1 MNYLSAENLSK
12 SFSEKILFDSISF
25 GIAKGEKVAL
35 IARNGTGKTTLMRI
49 LAGLENPDSGQVTLR
64 KDIRLVYLDQ
74 NPQMDPE
81 LTILETIF
89 RDDNPVVQII
99 RDYELCL
106 ERNEENPSVE
116 AHKELEEL
124 MMKMEDANAWDYEV
138 RIRQVLSKLSI
149 HHLDQKMKQLSGGQQ
164 KRIALA
170 KVLIEPADLILMDEP
185 TNHLDVE
192 MVEWLEDYLTQ
203 SALSLVLVTHD
214 RYFLDNVCDKIIELD
229 NGQLYTYE
237 GNFSY
242 FLEKKLE
249 REVNEASEKD
259 KARNILRTELEWIR
273 RMPKARGT
281 KSKARIDSFYE
292 LKEKTGGRKVEE
304 KVTLD
309 VKMNR
314 IGGKVIEM
322 KKVHKSF
329 GALKI
334 LDGFDYTFKTGE
346 RIGIVGKNG
355 TGKSTFLNLITGLEK
370 PDSGKI
376 NVGET
381 IVFGYYSQQG
391 LTLKEDK
398 RVIEVVR
405 DYADVI
411 QLSDGTKVQASQ
423 FLNFFQFPPEQQHT
437 FVSKLSGGERR
448 RLHLLTVLVRNPN
461 FLILDEPTNDLDLIT
476 LGVLE
481 EFLLHY
487 RGCLVVVSHDRYFMD
502 KLVDHLFIFEGG
514 GKIRDFNGTYF
525 DYHLEKEQKM
535 RIDAKLRTE
544 ENKAEREKTK
554 ESSPANQEKKK
565 FTFKEKLEFE
575 KLEKEIAGLEEEKRA
590 LGLQLGNDKVGHEE
604 LRKWAERMNEVIREI
619 DEKSMRWLELSEIA
633 G

>member
-1 MNYLSAENLSK
+1 MNYLSVENLSK
-12 SFSEKILFDSISF
+12 SFSEKILFDNISF
-25 GIAKGEKVAL
+25 GIAKGDKVAL
-35 IARNGTGKTTLMRI
+35 VARNGTGKTTLMRI
-49 LAGLENPDSGQVTLR
+49 LAGLENPDSGQVTIR
-64 KDIRLVYLDQ
+64 KEIRLVYLDQ
-74 NPQMDPE
+74 DPQLDPE
-81 LTILETIF
+81 LTILESIF
-89 RDDNPVVQII
+89 RDDSPIVKTI

-106 ERNEENPSVE
+106 EVNESNPTEQS
-116 AHKELEEL
+116 HKQLEEL
-124 MMKMEDANAWDYEV
+124 MHKMEEANAWDYEV
-138 RIRQVLSKLSI
+138 RVRQVLSKLSI
-149 HHLDQKMKQLSGGQQ
+149 HHLDQKIKHLSGGQR

-192 MVEWLEDYLTQ
+192 MVEWLEDFLTQ
-203 SALSLVLVTHD
+203 SGISLVLVTHD
-214 RYFLDNVCDKIIELD
+214 RYFLDNVCNKIVELE
-229 NGQLYTYE
+229 NGKLFSYD

-249 REVNEASEKD
+249 RDVNETSEKD
-259 KARNILRTELEWIR
+259 KARNILRTELEWMR

-281 KSKARIDSFYE
+281 KSKARIDAFYD
-292 LKEKTGGRKVEE
+292 LKEKAGGKKVDD
-304 KVTLD
+304 KVKLD

-322 KKVHKSF
+322 KKVYKAF
-329 GALKI
+329 GDLKI
-334 LDGFDYTFKTGE
+334 LQGFDYTFKTGE

-355 TGKSTFLNLITGLEK
+355 SGKTTFLNMLIGLES

-391 LTLKEDK
+391 LELKEDK

-405 DYADVI
+405 EYADVI

-423 FLNFFQFPPEQQHT
+423 FLNLFQFPPEQQHT

-461 FLILDEPTNDLDLIT
+461 FLILDEPTNDLDLLT

-481 EFLLHY
+481 DFLLHY
-487 RGCLVVVSHDRYFMD
+487 KGCLLVVSHDRYFMD
-502 KLVDHLFIFEGG
+502 KLVDHMFIFEGE
-514 GKIRDFNGTYF
+514 GKIRDFNGTYS
-525 DYHLEKEQKM
+525 DYSIDKEQKL
-535 RIDAKLRTE
+535 RALAKS
-544 ENKAEREKTK
+544 KAEESKSLKDKSK
-554 ESSPANQEKKK
+554 EVPTTQAERKK
-565 FTFKEKLEFE
+565 FTYKEKLEFE
-575 KLEKEIAGLEEEKRA
+575 NLEKEISKLENEKSE
-590 LGLQLGNDKVGHEE
+590 LSIQLANGKAGHEE
-604 LRKWAERMNEVIREI
+604 LRKWAERMDDVIREI
-619 DEKSMRWLELSEIA
+619 DEKSMRWLELSEMA

>member
-1 MNYLSAENLSK
+1 MNYLSAENLTK
-12 SFSEKILFDSISF
+12 SFSEKILFDTISF
-25 GIAKGEKVAL
+25 GIARGEKVAL
-35 IARNGTGKTTLMRI
+35 VARNGTGKTTLMRI
-49 LAGLENPDSGQVTLR
+49 LAGLESPDKGQVTIR
-64 KDIRLVYLDQ
+64 NGIRLVYLDQ
-74 NPQMDPE
+74 DPALNPE
-81 LTILETIF
+81 LTILESIF
-89 RDDNPVVQII
+89 QDDNPVVKII
-99 RDYELCL
+99 KDYEACL
-106 ERNEENPSVE
+106 EINSESPTAESQD
-116 AHKELEEL
+116 ELHDL
-124 MMKMEDANAWDYEV
+124 INKMEEANAWDYEV
-138 RIRQVLSKLSI
+138 RVRQVLSRLDI
-149 HHLDQKMKQLSGGQQ
+149 HHLNQKISSLSGGQR

-203 SALSLVLVTHD
+203 SNLSILLVTHD
-214 RYFLDNVCDKIIELD
+214 RYFLDNVCNKIMELD
-229 NGQLYTYE
+229 RGKLYSYE

-249 REVNEASEKD
+249 REVNESSEMD

-281 KSKARIDSFYE
+281 KSKSRVDSFYE
-292 LKEKTGGRKVEE
+292 LQEKTSGKKAEE
-304 KVTLD
+304 KMKLD

-322 KKVHKSF
+322 KKVYKKF
-329 GALKI
+329 DKLKI
-334 LDGFDYTFKTGE
+334 LEGFDYTFKTGE

-355 TGKSTFLNLITGLEK
+355 CGKTTFLNMLIGLEQ

-391 LTLKEDK
+391 LTLKDDK
-398 RVIEVVR
+398 RVIEVVKEH
-405 DYADVI
+405 AEVI

-423 FLNFFQFPPEQQHT
+423 FLNLFQFPPEQQHT

-448 RLHLLTVLVRNPN
+448 RLHLLTVLVKNPN

-481 EFLLHY
+481 EFLQHY

-502 KLVDHLFIFEGG
+502 KLVDHMFIFEGD
-514 GKIRDFNGTYF
+514 GKIRDFNGTYSE
-525 DYHLEKEQKM
+525 YHREREQLARAEAKLKTQESKYAREKET
-535 RIDAKLRTE
+535 ASV
-544 ENKAEREKTK
+544 A
-554 ESSPANQEKKK
+554 QEKKK
-565 FTFKEKLEFE
+565 FTYKEKLEFE
-575 KLEKEIAGLEEEKRA
+575 TLEKALATLEAEKVS
-590 LGLQLGNDKVGHEE
+590 LGKQLGDEKAGHEE
-604 LRKWAERMNEVIREI
+604 LRKWAERMDEVMREI

>member
-1 MNYLSAENLSK
+1 MNYLSAENLTK

-25 GIAKGEKVAL
+25 GIAKGEKIAL
-35 IARNGTGKTTLMRI
+35 VARNGTGKTTLMRI
-49 LAGLENPDSGQVTLR
+49 LAGLESPEGGQVTLR
-64 KDIRLVYLDQ
+64 NGIRMVYLDQ
-74 NPQMDPE
+74 DPQLNPE
-81 LTILETIF
+81 LTILESIF
-89 RDDNPVVQII
+89 HDESPVVRVI
-99 RDYELCL
+99 RDYEACL
-106 ERNEENPSVE
+106 EKNEEDPSE
-116 AHKELEEL
+116 ASQAELHEL
-124 MMKMEDANAWDYEV
+124 ISKMEEANAWDYEV
-138 RIRQVLSKLSI
+138 RVRQVLSQLDI
-149 HHLDQKMKQLSGGQQ
+149 HHLNHKVKTLSGGQR

-170 KVLIEPADLILMDEP
+170 KVLLEPADLILMDEP

-203 SALSLVLVTHD
+203 SNLSIFIVTHD
-214 RYFLDNVCDKIIELD
+214 RYFLDNVCNKIMEID
-229 NGQLYTYE
+229 RGKLYSYD

-249 REVNEASEKD
+249 REVNESSEMD
-259 KARNILRTELEWIR
+259 RAHNILRTELEWIR

-281 KSKARIDSFYE
+281 KSKSRVDSFYA
-292 LKEKTGGRKVEE
+292 LQEKTSGKKVEE
-304 KVTLD
+304 KIKLD

-314 IGGKVIEM
+314 IGGKVIEL
-322 KKVHKSF
+322 KKVYKSF
-329 GALKI
+329 SDLKI
-334 LDGFDYTFKTGE
+334 LAGFDYTFKTGE

-355 TGKSTFLNLITGLEK
+355 CGKSTFLNMLVGLEQ

-391 LTLKEDK
+391 LHLKEDK
-398 RVIEVVR
+398 RVIEVVK
-405 DYADVI
+405 DFAEMI

-423 FLNFFQFPPEQQHT
+423 FLNLFQFPPEQQHT

-487 RGCLVVVSHDRYFMD
+487 KGCLLVVSHDRYFMD
-502 KLVDHLFIFEGG
+502 KLVDHMFIFEGD
-514 GKIRDFNGTYF
+514 GKIRDFNGTYS
-525 DYHLEKEQKM
+525 DYHKEKELKA
-535 RIDAKLRTE
+535 REEAKLKSLE
-544 ENKAEREKTK
+544 SKSAKEKEK
-554 ESSPANQEKKK
+554 LVELAIPEKKK
-565 FTFKEKLEFE
+565 FTYKEKLEFE
-575 KLEKEIAGLEEEKRA
+575 TLEKELAALEAEKINLA
-590 LGLQLGNDKVGHEE
+590 KQMSNGEANHDD
-604 LRKWAERMNEVIREI
+604 LRNWAERMNEVISSI
-619 DEKSMRWLELSEIA
+619 DEKSMRWLELSEMA

>member
-1 MNYLSAENLSK
+1 MNYLSAENLTK

-35 IARNGTGKTTLMRI
+35 VARNGTGKTTLMRI
-49 LAGLENPDSGQVTLR
+49 LAGLESPESGQVTVR
-64 KDIRLVYLDQ
+64 KDIRIVYLDQ
-74 NPQMDPE
+74 DPLLDPE
-81 LTILETIF
+81 LTILEAIF
-89 RDDNPVVQII
+89 KDDNPIVRLI
-99 RDYELCL
+99 RDYEACL
-106 ERNEENPSVE
+106 ELNSESHSDESQE
-116 AHKELEEL
+116 QLSLL
-124 MMKMEDANAWDYEV
+124 MTQMEDANAWDYEV
-138 RIRQVLSKLSI
+138 RVRQVLSRLDI
-149 HHLDQKMKQLSGGQQ
+149 HHLNQKINSLSGGQR

-170 KVLIEPADLILMDEP
+170 KVLIEPAELILMDEP

-192 MVEWLEDYLTQ
+192 MVEWLEDYLSQ
-203 SALSLVLVTHD
+203 SGIALLLVTHD
-214 RYFLDNVCDKIIELD
+214 RYFLDNVCNKIMELD
-229 NGQLYTYE
+229 RGKLFSYE

-249 REVNEASEKD
+249 REVNESSEMD

-273 RMPKARGT
+273 RQPKARGT
-281 KSKARIDSFYE
+281 KSKSRVDSFYE
-292 LKEKTGGRKVEE
+292 LQEKTGGKKAEE
-304 KVTLD
+304 KMKLD

-322 KKVHKSF
+322 KKVYKSF
-329 GALKI
+329 DKLKI

-355 TGKSTFLNLITGLEK
+355 CGKTTFLNMLIGSEK
-370 PDSGKI
+370 ADSGKI

-391 LTLKEDK
+391 LELKEDK
-398 RVIEVVR
+398 RVIEVVK
-405 DYADVI
+405 DHAEMI

-423 FLNFFQFPPEQQHT
+423 FLNLFQFPPEQQHT

-448 RLHLLTVLVRNPN
+448 RLHLLTVLVKNPN

-502 KLVDHLFIFEGG
+502 KLVDHMFIFEGD
-514 GKIRDFNGTYF
+514 GKIRDFNGTYS
-525 DYHLEKEQKM
+525 DYHREKAEKE
-535 RIDAKLRTE
+535 RVESKLKSRESKLDRERVKETE
-544 ENKAEREKTK
+544 IATT
-554 ESSPANQEKKK
+554 EKKK
-565 FTFKEKLEFE
+565 FTYKEKLEFE
-575 KLEKEIAGLEEEKRA
+575 TLGKEIAVLENEKLL
-590 LGLQLGNDKVGHEE
+590 LGTQLSDINAGHED
-604 LRKWAERMNEVIREI
+604 LRKWAERMDEVIRAI
-619 DEKSMRWLELSEIA
+619 DDKSMRWLELSELA
-633 G
+633 A